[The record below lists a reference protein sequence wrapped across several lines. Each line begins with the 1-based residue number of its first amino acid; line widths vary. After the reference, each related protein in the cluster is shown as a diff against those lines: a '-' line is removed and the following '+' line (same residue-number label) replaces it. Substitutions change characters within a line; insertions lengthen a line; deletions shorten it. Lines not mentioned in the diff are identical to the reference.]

1 MRSNR
6 LAQTLLLDTKLPR
19 HTQVPRCSS
28 VHLDI
33 ARHSPDPVSASPT
46 RHVAIQVP
54 DSKSVPSQHEGAR
67 GVKRSGKL
75 THAIDVDCTPWG
87 CSCDGLRFDET
98 GAALRT
104 KGRPLRDPHVAD
116 TSEARTWWHARG
128 CGAHAIDTRSTE
140 KALARSPE
148 RAVKSS
154 DKGAVVNTQSTTQRV
169 TNEGPPSRPA
179 TNVAPQVLKVTAAA
193 RQQQPMPSAKSVNP
207 CRPGNYKSPE
217 CVCQKWNCT
226 CQGISDKYVDPSVMI
241 AFCNHC
247 PAVDAHLVAPHGH
260 LL

>member
-6 LAQTLLLDTKLPR
+6 LAQTLLLDTRLPR
-19 HTQVPRCSS
+19 HTQVCSS

-54 DSKSVPSQHEGAR
+54 ESKSVPTQHKGAR
-67 GVKRSGKL
+67 DVKQSGKL
-75 THAIDVDCTPWG
+75 THEIHVDCTPWG

-104 KGRPLRDPHVAD
+104 KGRPLRDPHVTD
-116 TSEARTWWHARG
+116 TSEARTWWHAHG

-140 KALARSPE
+140 KVLARLPE
-148 RAVKSS
+148 RDNVKSS
-154 DKGAVVNTQSTTQRV
+154 DKGAVVNTHPTTQRV
-169 TNEGPPSRPA
+169 TPEGPPSRPA
-179 TNVAPQVLKVTAAA
+179 TNVASQVLKVTAAA
-193 RQQQPMPSAKSVNP
+193 RRRELLPSAKSVNP